1 MITVQKALEILSEN
15 LQDFG
20 TIKITLNQA
29 HGRIL
34 AETLSADRDF
44 PPYDRITMDGIA
56 ISFDSYKNGSR
67 SWNIQEVAAAGST
80 QKKLTAAVDCIECM
94 TGAIMPQNTDS
105 VIRYEDLVIENNVAS
120 LISIAVVKEKQN
132 VHFQGIDRKTGDII
146 VNPGIAISPAELGVA
161 ATIGKHEIL
170 VKNLPKVM
178 IISTGDELVDIDQN
192 PLPHQIRKSN
202 ISRIQSSLLPFG
214 IHAETD
220 HLLDDQ
226 EVIKVKLESYLNKF
240 DIIILSGGVSKG
252 KFDFIPGVMESIGVK
267 KLFHKIKQRP
277 GKPFWFGKTSECTI
291 FAFPGNPVSSFL
303 CMQKYFMHWM
313 RLSLG
318 NKHFSTS
325 YGMLSEDV
333 QFQPELEYFL
343 EVKLSAN
350 ENAQIVATPFKGN
363 GSGDLA
369 NLVKADAFIQLP
381 IDKSHFKK
389 GEVYPL
395 LHYR

>member
-1 MITVQKALEILSEN
+1 MITVQKAIDILSEN

-20 TIKITLNQA
+20 TEKIPLSEA
-29 HGRIL
+29 SERIL
-34 AETLSADRDF
+34 AESLSADRDL
-44 PPYDRITMDGIA
+44 PPYDRITMDGICIA
-56 ISFDSYKNGSR
+56 FESYEEGSR
-67 SWNIQEVAAAGST
+67 SWNMQEIAAAGST
-80 QKKLTAAVDCIECM
+80 KKTLHKTEDCIECM
-94 TGAIMPQNTDS
+94 TGAIMPADADT
-105 VIRYEDLVIENNVAS
+105 VIRYEDLNIENNVAH
-120 LISIAVVKEKQN
+120 LNPDITIKNQQN
-132 VHFQGIDRKTGDII
+132 VHFKGIDRKAGDII
-146 VNPGIAISPAELGVA
+146 VHPDIAISPAELGVA

-170 VKNLPKVM
+170 VKKLPRIM
-178 IISTGDELVDIDQN
+178 IISTGDELVDIDQK
-192 PLPHQIRKSN
+192 PLDHQIRKSN
-202 ISRIQSSLLPFG
+202 ISRIQSSLLSFG
-214 IHAETD
+214 IEAETD

-226 EVIKVKLESYLNKF
+226 EAIKVKIESYLKKF

-252 KFDFIPGVMESIGVK
+252 KFDFIPNVMESLGVK

-277 GKPFWFGKTSECTI
+277 GKPFWFGKTDECTI

-313 RLSLG
+313 RLSLR
-318 NKHFSTS
+318 NKKDFSS
-325 YGMLSEDV
+325 CGMLTEDV
-333 QFQPELEYFL
+333 HFQPELEYFL
-343 EVKLSAN
+343 EVKLSMN
-350 ENAQIVATPFKGN
+350 DQAQILATPFKGN